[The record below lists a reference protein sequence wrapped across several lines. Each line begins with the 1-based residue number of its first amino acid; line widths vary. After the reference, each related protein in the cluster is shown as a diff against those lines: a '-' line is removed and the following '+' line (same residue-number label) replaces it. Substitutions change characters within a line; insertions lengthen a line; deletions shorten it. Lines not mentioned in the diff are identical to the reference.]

1 MSASVPLARLLTPPG
16 KGGIAV
22 ISLMGDGARDLIPQ
36 FFTPH
41 HAGQTASSGEMVLG
55 NLIDDTGDPI
65 DEALLGV
72 AGRAVEV
79 NIHGGP
85 VVTHAALKRLAEL
98 GVILLD
104 KDRPEHAGLRWT
116 HPNWNNHAIGEE
128 LSTFLPKLL
137 SPLAVDTLCTQWSA
151 GLSQL
156 VFTEPVDPAELRRAA
171 RQLLVIHKLVHPPHV
186 VLAGPPNAGKST
198 LANALT
204 GREVSIVDPMTG
216 TTRDWV
222 STLAVIDGVG
232 IQLTDTAGIFDVAI
246 DDDPHGIDTESVA
259 RARQRATQ
267 ADLVVLLTPGARPA
281 IPDWLTDRSV
291 LCVATHCDRA
301 GCDESADVRI
311 SAMTGDGM
319 DELRSAMLDALGLR
333 SIDPHAPAA
342 FTSRQAKLLI
352 ASADALEAD
361 DRPLARALLDE
372 LLLG

>member
-1 MSASVPLARLLTPPG
+1 MSTTPIARLLTPPG

-22 ISLMGDGARDLIPQ
+22 VSLMGDGAKDLVPN

-41 HAGQTASSGEMVLG
+41 RAGQSASTGELILG
-55 NLIDDTGDPI
+55 NLIDDAGDPI
-65 DEALLGV
+65 DEALLGLT
-72 AGRAVEV
+72 GQSVEI

-104 KDRPEHAGLRWT
+104 EDRPEQAGLRWT
-116 HPNWNNHAIGEE
+116 HPNWNNRAIGEE
-128 LSTFLPKLL
+128 LSAILPKLL

-156 VFTEPVDPAELRRAA
+156 VFTEPVSPAALRRAA
-171 RQLLVIHKLVHPPHV
+171 RQLPIIQKLIHPPHI

-232 IQLTDTAGIFDVAI
+232 VQLTDTAGIFDVAI
-246 DDDPHGIDTESVA
+246 DNDPHGIDAQSVA

-281 IPDWLTDRSV
+281 IPEWLIGKRV

-301 GCDESADVRI
+301 GCDGAADACI
-311 SAMTGDGM
+311 SAMTGEGM
-319 DELRSAMLDALGLR
+319 VELESAMLDALGLR
-333 SIDPHAPAA
+333 PIDPHAPAA
-342 FTSRQAKLLI
+342 FTPRQSKLLI
-352 ASADALEAD
+352 AAADALEAD